1 MPSLSVGRTGADVR
15 ALQEALAKAGFNPGV
30 PDGKFGQGTKR
41 AVEEFQRARGLT
53 IDGKAGDRTLGEL
66 RAFGGGPVDG
76 FSPPRAPV
84 APALPPDPSRP
95 LSAPERAT
103 PRTGA
108 DWQAKHAALA
118 QKARTTQPQ
127 LAFFGD
133 SITAGMS
140 AGNALKKS
148 FGAKAENFGIVGDS
162 TQHLRWRLQNGEA
175 AMAPEK
181 AVLLIGANNVGAAK
195 PEDIAK
201 GIAANA
207 RELQQRMPGTKLLV
221 VGVLPQ
227 GTSASDPRRAQID
240 RINTLVQ
247 QQLAGLPNVTFQD
260 VGRRMLSADGSMP
273 SSIWYGDGLH
283 PKSYSAFFEAI
294 RPTLAGL

>member
-1 MPSLSVGRTGADVR
+1 MR
-15 ALQEALAKAGFNPGV
+15 ALQDALARAGFSPGT
-30 PDGKFGQGTKR
+30 PDGKFGQGTRR
-41 AVEEFQRARGLT
+41 AVEDFQRARGLKV
-53 IDGKAGDRTLGEL
+53 DGKVGAQTLGAL
-66 RAFGGGPVDG
+66 LQ
-76 FSPPRAPV
+76 APSARPQLS
-84 APALPPDPSRP
+84 APADAFTQARPAATQPAPTVDPSRP
-95 LSAPERAT
+95 LTAPERAV
-103 PRTGA
+103 PRTGS

-118 QKARTTQPQ
+118 QKAATTKPE

-140 AGNALKKS
+140 MGNALKKS
-148 FGAKAENFGIVGDS
+148 FGDKAENFGIVGDS

-175 AMAPEK
+175 NMAPQK
-181 AVLLIGANNVGAAK
+181 AVMLIGANNVGAAK

-201 GIAANA
+201 GIVANA
-207 RELQQRMPGTKLLV
+207 REMGQRLPNTKLLV

-247 QQLAGLPNVTFQD
+247 QKLQGLPNVKFQD
-260 VGRRMLSADGSMP
+260 VGEKMLGADGSMP
-273 SSIWYGDGLH
+273 SSIWAPDGLH
-283 PKSYSAFFEAI
+283 PRSYSAFFEAI